1 MVYSYLQ
8 NYENMAYKQKISPKN
23 LSVKD
28 NVLLLQHPFGG
39 QNRQTMKATI
49 IQTDTVWGKLS
60 ENQQNAEMMLR
71 KAPQSDVYI
80 LPEMWST
87 GFTMTPQT
95 MAEDEAYSLKYCSL
109 AWMKNMAACLNA
121 AICGSLAIKTD
132 SGEYRNRLYFVRP
145 DGKID
150 TYDKGHLFFGAGE
163 ARHYKAGNCRCVAE
177 FRGIRFLLTVCY
189 DLRFP
194 IWCRNVDDYDVMVCT
209 ANWPLSRER
218 AWLTLLT
225 ARAIENQA
233 FVIGAN
239 RCGADDICQYGG
251 ASAIISPYGTVMAQA
266 GNKPE
271 TITQELDIRD
281 LQRFREKFPV
291 LKDRDKEMTFFE
303 KA

>member
-1 MVYSYLQ
+1 
-8 NYENMAYKQKISPKN
+8 
-23 LSVKD
+23 
-28 NVLLLQHPFGG
+28 
-39 QNRQTMKATI
+39 MKATI

-95 MAEDEAYSLKYCSL
+95 MAEDETYSLKYCSL

-194 IWCRNVDDYDVMVCT
+194 IWCRNVDAYDVMVCT